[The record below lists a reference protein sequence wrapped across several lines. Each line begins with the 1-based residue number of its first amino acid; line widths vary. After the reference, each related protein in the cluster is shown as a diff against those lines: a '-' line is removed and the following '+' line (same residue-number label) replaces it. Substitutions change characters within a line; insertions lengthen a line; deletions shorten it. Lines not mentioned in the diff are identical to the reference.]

1 MDVEILTVVVHKVE
15 GEVEVG
21 HTHGLSDE
29 VKIPERASNSKT
41 GPSRAPLTFSRNK
54 YRVPWGPLLTENHL
68 FFGKD
73 WSFSYRCVA
82 RKLTQW

>member
-1 MDVEILTVVVHKVE
+1 MEILTVVVHKVE

-41 GPSRAPLTFSRNK
+41 GPSRAPLTFS
-54 YRVPWGPLLTENHL
+54 
-68 FFGKD
+68 
-73 WSFSYRCVA
+73 S
-82 RKLTQW
+82 

>member
-1 MDVEILTVVVHKVE
+1 MEILTVVVHKVE

-54 YRVPWGPLLTENHL
+54 YRVPWGPLLTENQL
-68 FFGKD
+68 FFD
-73 WSFSYRCVA
+73 WSFSYKFVA
-82 RKLTQW
+82 SKFFLQ

>member
-1 MDVEILTVVVHKVE
+1 MEILTVVVHKVE

-54 YRVPWGPLLTENHL
+54 YRVPWGPLLTENQL
-68 FFGKD
+68 F
-73 WSFSYRCVA
+73 
-82 RKLTQW
+82 LTGAFPTDLWRVN